1 MKDKTEINQKKKQ
14 KKKKKKKSS
23 SEESEPYSP
32 KLGLGDFV
40 FYSVLVGKA
49 SVYSDWDVTIGC
61 YVGIL
66 VGLGLT
72 LFFLA
77 IFKHALPAL
86 PVSILFGVLI
96 YFIGKY
102 SVTPFS
108 DELKARMIY
117 I

>member
-1 MKDKTEINQKKKQ
+1 MKDKTEINDRKKQ
-14 KKKKKKKSS
+14 KRKKSS
-23 SEESEPYSP
+23 SEETEPYSP

-49 SVYSDWDVTIGC
+49 SVYSDWDITISC
-61 YVGIL
+61 CVGIL

-77 IFKHALPAL
+77 TFKHALPAL

-108 DELKARMIY
+108 NELNARMIY